1 MLTKE
6 QKINLI
12 LDINSGVIPVNARPV
27 FKFTGFFCVSAN
39 DRCINDIVLSESE
52 YRATINYIQ
61 KNKIGLIIETPGLLT
76 VQELIALISN

>member
-6 QKINLI
+6 KKINLI

-27 FKFTGFFCVSAN
+27 FKFTDFFSVSAN
-39 DRCINDIVLSESE
+39 DRCINDVVLSESE

-76 VQELIALISN
+76 VRELIALINN